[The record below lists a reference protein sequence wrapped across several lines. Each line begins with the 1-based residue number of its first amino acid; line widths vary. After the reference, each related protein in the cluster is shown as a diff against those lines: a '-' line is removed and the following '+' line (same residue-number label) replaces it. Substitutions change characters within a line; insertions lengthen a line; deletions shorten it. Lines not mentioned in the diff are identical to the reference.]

1 MVAVVL
7 VGLLQRGELAML
19 KPLPL
24 SSSIALRNVVLKP
37 NAWAV
42 SPASMK

>member
-7 VGLLQRGELAML
+7 ADQLPHGELVRPV
-19 KPLPL
+19 PLPL